1 MHPAKCLKK
10 SGVSYT
16 TNYPLQDGQQKE
28 RLKKKNKMNFT
39 HEILQQMGYK
49 VDANGNYSRTQTNTP
64 RVSNPKPQPTI
75 GKTLPNTDARKENS
89 KKRSFVR
96 ITRYSCRPLDCDNYA
111 GGCKP
116 LIDQLRYA
124 KLIRDDDPES
134 VQIEFIQV
142 KVSKK
147 NQERTEVE
155 IKEL

>member
-1 MHPAKCLKK
+1 
-10 SGVSYT
+10 
-16 TNYPLQDGQQKE
+16 
-28 RLKKKNKMNFT
+28 MNFT
-39 HEILQQMGYK
+39 HDLLLKMGYTA
-49 VDANGNYSRTQTNTP
+49 DANGNYSRTETNTP
-64 RVSNPKPQPTI
+64 RLSDAKPKPVVREALQN
-75 GKTLPNTDARKENS
+75 PNEGKENS
-89 KKRSFVR
+89 KKRYFVR

-142 KVSKK
+142 KVPKK
-147 NQERTEVE
+147 TEERTEIE